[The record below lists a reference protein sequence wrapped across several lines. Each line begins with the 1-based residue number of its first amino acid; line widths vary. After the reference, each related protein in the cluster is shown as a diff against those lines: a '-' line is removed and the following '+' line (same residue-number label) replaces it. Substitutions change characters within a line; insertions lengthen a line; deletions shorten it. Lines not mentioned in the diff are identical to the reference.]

1 MQPVKTQPF
10 WKDFL
15 IVCSFL
21 LLGLLLLLLL
31 LLLGLLSLLLGLLL
45 LLLVL
50 LLLLLVQLLL
60 GKSWFPGR
68 EPRDL

>member
-1 MQPVKTQPF
+1 MQPVKTQTF

-15 IVCSFL
+15 MVCSFL

-31 LLLGLLSLLLGLLL
+31 GLLGLLLGLLL
-45 LLLVL
+45 LVLVL

>member
-1 MQPVKTQPF
+1 MQPVKTQTF

-15 IVCSFL
+15 MVCSFL

-31 LLLGLLSLLLGLLL
+31 GLLGLLL

-60 GKSWFPGR
+60 GKSLFPGR

>member
-21 LLGLLLLLLL
+21 LLGLLLLLL

-60 GKSWFPGR
+60 GKSWFLGR

>member
-1 MQPVKTQPF
+1 MQPVVKR
-10 WKDFL
+10 FL
-15 IVCSFL
+15 LLFVAFCSFL
-21 LLGLLLLLLL
+21 LLGLLLLLLG
-31 LLLGLLSLLLGLLL
+31 LLGLLLGLLL

>member
-21 LLGLLLLLLL
+21 LLGLLLLL

>member
-1 MQPVKTQPF
+1 MQPVKTQTF

-15 IVCSFL
+15 MVCSFL
-21 LLGLLLLLLL
+21 LLGLLLLLL
-31 LLLGLLSLLLGLLL
+31 GLLGLLL

-60 GKSWFPGR
+60 GKSLFPGR

>member
-1 MQPVKTQPF
+1 MQPVKTQTF

-15 IVCSFL
+15 MVCSFL

-31 LLLGLLSLLLGLLL
+31 LLGLLGLLL

-60 GKSWFPGR
+60 GKSLFPGR